1 MKKTYPTTRFLS
13 WLLIAAMLCS
23 FAVPIRAVGTDATA
37 LSFQQTDRAA
47 VDGTLQES
55 QVGDAPASPRPADT
69 ELVRVSIVLEEA
81 STLEAG
87 FDPENIAGNAGAMS
101 YREKLQ
107 ARQDQVA
114 AQIQAVTGEAL
125 DIVWNLTLA
134 ANLISAQVEY
144 GQMEQIASLPGVE
157 KVILETRYT
166 PDVVSTDTADPD
178 MSTSSEMIGSSA
190 AWSAGYTGAGSR
202 IAVIDTGTDTDHQ
215 SFSDAGLHYA
225 LARRAQLEGKST
237 ESYLQELDL
246 LDAAKIADVLEQ
258 LNIADTVSAKHYT
271 AEDLFVSDKLPFGFN
286 YIDRTLDITHDHDG
300 QTEHGSHVAGIAAA
314 NAYIPNEDGTFSPP
328 WKPYTYRASPRT
340 PKSSP

>member
-1 MKKTYPTTRFLS
+1 M
-13 WLLIAAMLCS
+13 
-23 FAVPIRAVGTDATA
+23 
-37 LSFQQTDRAA
+37 
-47 VDGTLQES
+47 
-55 QVGDAPASPRPADT
+55 
-69 ELVRVSIVLEEA
+69 LEEA

-190 AWSAGYTGAGSR
+190 AWSAGYTGRAPGSPSS
-202 IAVIDTGTDTDHQ
+202 TP
-215 SFSDAGLHYA
+215 
-225 LARRAQLEGKST
+225 ARTPTTSPFPTPVCTTPWPAAPSWRGRAQSPT
-237 ESYLQELDL
+237 CRSWTFWTRQ
-246 LDAAKIADVLEQ
+246 
-258 LNIADTVSAKHYT
+258 
-271 AEDLFVSDKLPFGFN
+271 KLKMF
-286 YIDRTLDITHDHDG
+286 
-300 QTEHGSHVAGIAAA
+300 
-314 NAYIPNEDGTFSPP
+314 
-328 WKPYTYRASPRT
+328 W
-340 PKSSP
+340 SS

>member
-134 ANLISAQVEY
+134 ANLISAQNKSPLCPVW
-144 GQMEQIASLPGVE
+144 
-157 KVILETRYT
+157 KR
-166 PDVVSTDTADPD
+166 
-178 MSTSSEMIGSSA
+178 SS
-190 AWSAGYTGAGSR
+190 
-202 IAVIDTGTDTDHQ
+202 
-215 SFSDAGLHYA
+215 
-225 LARRAQLEGKST
+225 
-237 ESYLQELDL
+237 
-246 LDAAKIADVLEQ
+246 
-258 LNIADTVSAKHYT
+258 
-271 AEDLFVSDKLPFGFN
+271 
-286 YIDRTLDITHDHDG
+286 
-300 QTEHGSHVAGIAAA
+300 
-314 NAYIPNEDGTFSPP
+314 
-328 WKPYTYRASPRT
+328 WKPGTRPTWSPQT
-340 PKSSP
+340 PPIRICPPPRK

>member
-37 LSFQQTDRAA
+37 LSFHQTDRAA

-55 QVGDAPASPRPADT
+55 QAGDAPASPRPADT

-134 ANLISAQVEY
+134 ANIISANVEY
-144 GQMEQIASLPGVE
+144 GEIAAIEQVPGVQQ
-157 KVILETRYT
+157 VLLETQYA
-166 PDVVSTDTADPD
+166 PAVVDTDLPNDPN
-178 MSTSSEMIGSSA
+178 MSTSSAMIGSSA
-190 AWSAGYTGAGSR
+190 ACM
-202 IAVIDTGTDTDHQ
+202 
-215 SFSDAGLHYA
+215 
-225 LARRAQLEGKST
+225 
-237 ESYLQELDL
+237 
-246 LDAAKIADVLEQ
+246 
-258 LNIADTVSAKHYT
+258 T
-271 AEDLFVSDKLPFGFN
+271 AFRNFF
-286 YIDRTLDITHDHDG
+286 
-300 QTEHGSHVAGIAAA
+300 
-314 NAYIPNEDGTFSPP
+314 TF
-328 WKPYTYRASPRT
+328 TSPR
-340 PKSSP
+340 PPR